1 MELQKLLRKNVHF
14 YKGHLNVMPPMI
26 KYPVIEIPH
35 KSKPSEFFVMTVPS
49 TMPET
54 EQMTSKMGG
63 LLENDE
69 ILADNGIYCYVIC
82 QLTQTKEDTLNVSNE
97 IKFVAKKVN
106 TIQEVHT
113 AHGYILRDLKQIVKA
128 ETGKDPAV
136 IVLYAGELR
145 IKTTK
150 RKNKKVSYNFMSGT
164 YMFTDADRTD
174 ILPEASKDAIK
185 ITSLIIQSKL
195 GPVLLVYDPSNE
207 TYILPE
213 EPSLRMTKDRLI
225 SYFAVPG
232 VVVRRFTTYDEAVS
246 YYAQLSDW
254 NKNLQNAEARLVET
268 INQLERT
275 KKYYKTQEEF
285 DAELEIRTRQH
296 KKNIDRIKAEQ
307 NRVGIPIL
315 NPDELGVGIKRKKTM
330 KRNKMNKK
338 IMTRNKN

>member
-1 MELQKLLRKNVHF
+1 
-14 YKGHLNVMPPMI
+14 
-26 KYPVIEIPH
+26 
-35 KSKPSEFFVMTVPS
+35 
-49 TMPET
+49 
-54 EQMTSKMGG
+54 
-63 LLENDE
+63 
-69 ILADNGIYCYVIC
+69 
-82 QLTQTKEDTLNVSNE
+82 
-97 IKFVAKKVN
+97 
-106 TIQEVHT
+106 
-113 AHGYILRDLKQIVKA
+113 
-128 ETGKDPAV
+128 
-136 IVLYAGELR
+136 
-145 IKTTK
+145 
-150 RKNKKVSYNFMSGT
+150 
-164 YMFTDADRTD
+164 
-174 ILPEASKDAIK
+174 
-185 ITSLIIQSKL
+185 
-195 GPVLLVYDPSNE
+195 
-207 TYILPE
+207 
-213 EPSLRMTKDRLI
+213 
-225 SYFAVPG
+225 VPG